1 VKEQDMSSLFD
12 SVMTDDT
19 TERPA
24 YRQAPP
30 GDYLAMVRAAKRVVA
45 NTGTEGLELQLTL
58 VDVLNTDGD
67 MDGVELAKARVRN
80 TIWVTENNVQI
91 SRDTILRIMPS
102 LRGTPWGFATIVDE
116 LPGAEVVVR
125 LKHIT
130 HDRRTGDELRTPRL
144 EVDKFFSVDWYNEK
158 NRAA

>member
-1 VKEQDMSSLFD
+1 MAGSLFD
-12 SVMTDDT
+12 TVIVDDT

-30 GDYLAMVRAAKRVVA
+30 GDYLAMVRSAKRVVA
-45 NTGTEGLELQLTL
+45 QTGTEGLELQLTL
-58 VDVLNTDGD
+58 VEVMKTDGD
-67 MDGVELAKARVRN
+67 MEGVELSKARLRD

-102 LRGTPWGFATIVDE
+102 LRGTPWSFTSIIDE
-116 LPGAEVVVR
+116 LPGAEVIVQV
-125 LKHIT
+125 KHVT

-144 EVDKFFSVDWYNEK
+144 EVAKYFSVDWYNEK